1 MADERVRILLEA
13 KDNASATINK
23 VSGSLGN
30 MQPQASG
37 LAGVFGKLTPV
48 LGMAAGAF
56 AAVGAASVALD
67 FTRAGASAEALSES
81 FDRMASAAGQSSE
94 QMLSAMQQA
103 SSGTIANTDLILAAN
118 RAMSFGVANTGQEMA
133 SLIQLAMAQAAK
145 MGISATQAF
154 NDLVTGVGRLS
165 PMILDNLGVT
175 VSAEKAYADYAA
187 TLGKTAEQLNQTEQ
201 RQAFLNAMMAAAPN
215 AANEA
220 GIAAD
225 SAAGGF
231 QRMDAA
237 MANLTTATGAFLSGP
252 GGEFADW
259 VATVANG
266 AAGFLNPSDTQKTNA
281 AIADTSRLIA
291 DLENQIAAVNGE
303 FVNLGLVASEALPT
317 DITMPAPLMTEQDAI
332 VISEA
337 AVNVDELNRQLEALI
352 VLRNTLQSAGD
363 PLAMDGRGQAD
374 AWLAQQREAAAQA
387 VALAEET
394 AAAVAASYD
403 QIGTST
409 SAQIDTLTKGLIDSM
424 GAIAALDLNSSLKA
438 EMTDII
444 AAYQAAG
451 ISAEMAGYLMVEW
464 LNAEAESARGAA
476 VNTNTFA
483 RSAGNAATASARS
496 IAPLRAMAGALQS
509 VAFAAAGGSGTGR
522 MDKWE
527 RLNYDLTGTTPKAA
541 AMKDGMDALGAAF
554 DDASFS
560 AGGFGGAVADSFS
573 GSDGIA
579 GMVSG
584 LLSGALSTG
593 VGVDTANFLPREDAI
608 NEDARRLA
616 DVMVNGFGSPWASY
630 FQTEFPALF
639 QQMTAGG
646 DIQAGAAQMLSE
658 FEAGLR
664 PELINQDLVKE
675 RVKAMIVGDAN
686 MAALAQEITA
696 ELQAE
701 LAGVDPASISG
712 MVNGALGIGETG
724 VGPGIEDELGNAAL
738 QGKIQGTG
746 TTAGKSWGNAFLAY
760 VQDNV
765 PATLVGLLVDLVTP
779 GVRAKIT
786 ADASAEGAT

>member
-23 VSGSLGN
+23 VNGSLSN

-215 AANEA
+215 AAQEA

-225 SAAGGF
+225 SAAGSF
-231 QRMDAA
+231 ARMDAA
-237 MANLTTATGAFLSGP
+237 MANLSTSVGSFLSGP
-252 GGEFADW
+252 GAEFVEFLTTVINATADPGSVIKIKTDDVATAIALTGSLYSTTEQAATAAATKIQTLAQELNYYKGMVQEFANIENPQPQQIETKNMYQGYADRALSEIQQLTDFYNRLLGI
-259 VATVANG
+259 VPEVTAAVDTMGERG
-266 AAGFLNPSDTQKTNA
+266 AASFIEMAAAGEAAAA
-281 AIADTSRLIA
+281 AIAS
-291 DLENQIAAVNGE
+291 
-303 FVNLGLVASEALPT
+303 
-317 DITMPAPLMTEQDAI
+317 
-332 VISEA
+332 
-337 AVNVDELNRQLEALI
+337 
-352 VLRNTLQSAGD
+352 
-363 PLAMDGRGQAD
+363 
-374 AWLAQQREAAAQA
+374 
-387 VALAEET
+387 
-394 AAAVAASYD
+394 SYG

-464 LNAEAESARGAA
+464 LNAEAEAARGAA

-560 AGGFGGAVADSFS
+560 AGGFGGALSDSFS

-779 GVRAKIT
+779 GVRAKIS
-786 ADASAEGAT
+786 ADASAEGAS

>member
-30 MQPQASG
+30 MQPQVGG
-37 LAGVFGKLTPV
+37 LTGTFGKLLPV
-48 LGMAAGAF
+48 MGAVGGAF
-56 AAVGAASVALD
+56 AMMG
-67 FTRAGASAEALSES
+67 GASAALDLAEAGAKAEALGAS
-81 FDRMASAAGQSSE
+81 FEMMATAAGQSSE
-94 QMLSAMQQA
+94 EMLSAMQRA
-103 SSGTIANTDLILAAN
+103 SGGTIANTDLILAAN
-118 RAMSFGVANTGQEMA
+118 RAMSFGVASSGQEMA
-133 SLIQLAMAQAAK
+133 GLIQLSMAQAAK

-175 VSAEKAYADYAA
+175 VSAEKAYAEYAA
-187 TLGKTAEQLNQTEQ
+187 TIGKAADALTQAEQ
-201 RQAFLNAMMAAAPN
+201 RQAFLNAMMASAPN
-215 AANEA
+215 AAKEA
-220 GIAAD
+220 EMAAD
-225 SAAGGF
+225 SSAGAF
-231 QRMDAA
+231 ARMESGIK
-237 MANLTTATGAFLSGP
+237 NLTDALGIALAGP
-252 GGEFADW
+252 MSAFADTAGNIAN
-259 VATVANG
+259 AT
-266 AAGFLNPSDTQKTNA
+266 AALFDPTSAQQMNT
-281 AIADTSRLIA
+281 AI
-291 DLENQIAAVNGE
+291 ENQIGKVQSLQSLMAQTEAQMESVGGS
-303 FVNLGLVASEALPT
+303 LGFEALPE
-317 DITMPAPLMTEQDAI
+317 DIQRSLDFGPQLLAIKEYRIELENAVGALARMVQAKSMLGETSNFQSGQDQAAQWMADQAAMLEQTRANVASI
-332 VISEA
+332 ISEA
-337 AVNVDELNRQLEALI
+337 DAA
-352 VLRNTLQSAGD
+352 QSA
-363 PLAMDGRGQAD
+363 MIQ
-374 AWLAQQREAAAQA
+374 
-387 VALAEET
+387 T
-394 AAAVAASYD
+394 Y
-403 QIGTST
+403 T
-409 SAQIDTLTKGLIDSM
+409 AQIDTLTKGLISDI
-424 GAIAALDLNSSLKA
+424 GAGAALAMNDRLKGQLIELVGIYHALGMSSQEINYSL
-438 EMTDII
+438 I
-444 AAYQAAG
+444 
-451 ISAEMAGYLMVEW
+451 EW
-464 LNAEAESARGAA
+464 LNGQGEAAKDAARGM
-476 VNTNTFA
+476 
-483 RSAGNAATASARS
+483 RDLAGATGTMAGRQ
-496 IAPLRAMAGALQS
+496 AGALRAVSNMNHELRQQVGWLQRVS
-509 VAFAAAGGSGTGR
+509 RAARGSAEGNDWELPQTPSKGLGDYFLEAKEAADLFTVSMGG
-522 MDKWE
+522 
-527 RLNYDLTGTTPKAA
+527 
-541 AMKDGMDALGAAF
+541 
-554 DDASFS
+554 
-560 AGGFGGAVADSFS
+560 GGGGGGAIDA
-573 GSDGIA
+573 
-579 GMVSG
+579 VSSMQSQVES
-584 LLSGALSTG
+584 LLSGSLDIG
-593 VGVDTANFLPREDAI
+593 VGPDPSSFLPREDAI

-786 ADASAEGAT
+786 ADASAEGAA